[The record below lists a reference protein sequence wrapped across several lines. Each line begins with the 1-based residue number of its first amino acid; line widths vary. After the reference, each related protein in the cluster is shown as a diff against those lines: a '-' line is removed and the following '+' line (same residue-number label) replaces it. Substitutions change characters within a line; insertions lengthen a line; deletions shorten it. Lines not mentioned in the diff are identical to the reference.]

1 MGLQTEHPLSLGTA
15 IGIDGYLLTIASA
28 LPASRFAAQHL
39 AKNDSDCLIRAILIT
54 DQEEILMA
62 GCLEGRSNVII
73 FIVVFFFAVAASGI
87 MIRWYLI
94 AILINGCQLIAILI
108 NVICVVID
116 SSAT

>member
-1 MGLQTEHPLSLGTA
+1 
-15 IGIDGYLLTIASA
+15 
-28 LPASRFAAQHL
+28 
-39 AKNDSDCLIRAILIT
+39 
-54 DQEEILMA
+54 MA
-62 GCLEGRSNVII
+62 GCLEGRSNVIN
-73 FIVVFFFAVAASGI
+73 FIVVFFFAVAASRI